1 MERAPNRIYEDMT
14 EEDIDH
20 MLQETR
26 AQGGGA
32 RGGDWGSDLF
42 KDRKAQLGATIS
54 PQGMISDRG
63 GQHCRDH
70 FTTQRMLSSLGTPLP
85 VRIQSR

>member
-1 MERAPNRIYEDMT
+1 MT

-42 KDRKAQLGATIS
+42 KDRESSARS
-54 PQGMISDRG
+54 
-63 GQHCRDH
+63 DH
-70 FTTQRMLSSLGTPLP
+70 FTTGDDF
-85 VRIQSR
+85 